1 MMLMKR
7 FTIVII
13 LVFFLG
19 VLYSQNNWT
28 LEQCIQY
35 AMDNNLQIKQQ
46 ELYSLMNQ
54 NNLESSFAGIFPS
67 LNAGGNQNF
76 TFGRSVDPFTNEF
89 ATQNVSSSSVSL
101 ASSATLF
108 SGMRQIN
115 NVKKSRA
122 DYQAGLFDLEQTKNN
137 ISLLIA
143 SAYLNVLYNY
153 DLLEIAEQQAAIT
166 SQQLDRII
174 VLVESGSLP
183 LQNRYELEAQLAN
196 EELNIV
202 NLQNALDFSLLNLAQ
217 IIEVD
222 DTEKFG
228 IVKPNIDNISIENVL
243 ISVDQIYNEAVNNM
257 PQVEAAKYR
266 TESAY
271 RTLLMAKG
279 SRYPQLNLSLSYGTG
294 YSNARKEIDQIILGQ
309 PIPSG
314 FRIDDL
320 GDYIFDVYQYSY
332 DYSYIT
338 RPFADQIKDNAS
350 AGVGFNL
357 SIPIFN
363 GWQIKN
369 NISNANLQYQQ
380 TKLQAIQVNK
390 DLLKD
395 IQQAQS
401 DAQAAAKKY
410 FATEK
415 TLEAMQLSFDYTQQ
429 RFDLG
434 LLTSVD
440 YNLAKNNLI
449 RTQSELVRAKYD
461 FVFKQKILEFYRG
474 IKISL

>member
-1 MMLMKR
+1 MKR
-7 FTIVII
+7 FISIIMLIFLSVI
-13 LVFFLG
+13 
-19 VLYSQNNWT
+19 LYAQNNWT

-46 ELYSLMNQ
+46 ELYSMMNQ
-54 NNLESSFAGIFPS
+54 NNMKSSVAGIFPS

-89 ATQNVSSSSVSL
+89 ATQNVASSSVSL

-108 SGMRQIN
+108 SGLRQVN

-122 DYQAGLFDLEQTKNN
+122 DYQAGLYDLEQTKNN

-153 DLLEIAEQQAAIT
+153 DLLEIAEQQADIT
-166 SQQLDRII
+166 RQQLDRII
-174 VLVESGSLP
+174 KLVESGSLP

-222 DTEKFG
+222 DVENFE
-228 IVKPNIDNISIENVL
+228 IIKPDIDWIPVENAL
-243 ISVDQIYNEAVNNM
+243 LSVEQIYNEAVKNM
-257 PQVEAAKYR
+257 PQVDAAKYR

-279 SRYPQLNLSLSYGTG
+279 TRYPQLNLNLSYGTG
-294 YSNARKEIDQIILGQ
+294 YSNARKEINQIIIGQ

-314 FRIDDL
+314 FRIDDN
-320 GDYIFDVYQYSY
+320 GDYIFDVYQFSF
-332 DYSYIT
+332 DYSYVT
-338 RPFADQIKDNAS
+338 RPFVDQIKDNAS
-350 AGVGFNL
+350 AAVGFNL

-369 NISNANLQYQQ
+369 NISNANLQYEQS
-380 TKLQAIQVNK
+380 KLQAIQVNK

-395 IQQAQS
+395 IQQAHS

-415 TLEAMQLSFDYTQQ
+415 TLEAIQLSFDYTQQ

-440 YNLAKNNLI
+440 YNLAKNNLV
-449 RTQSELVRAKYD
+449 RTQSELIRAKYD
-461 FVFKQKILEFYRG
+461 FIFKQKIIDFYRG
-474 IKISL
+474 ISIRL